1 MFHCPARFS
10 EMCGNCCNYN
20 VEFASKKAGY
30 TPMIDMLYLNLQGSW
45 QCLFRFR
52 SPSNLFCKCNF
63 LGKTYFLIHFTG
75 HYVVFSKCQVT
86 REELASAAALCRAYS
101 WRRGLGGQVLVWQRW
116 SPWVVTR
123 TQDVCNKSYMVVGT
137 LMINSYTILCIYII
151 DAIFRGTNIHLP
163 TIWMFTKGKRIWP
176 RPQVYAG
183 QSRMDGPQLNHPPH
197 LNSLIRRH
205 GD

>member
-1 MFHCPARFS
+1 
-10 EMCGNCCNYN
+10 
-20 VEFASKKAGY
+20 
-30 TPMIDMLYLNLQGSW
+30 MIDMLYLNLQGSW

-63 LGKTYFLIHFTG
+63 LGKTNFLIHFTG
-75 HYVVFSKCQVT
+75 HYVVFSKRQVT

-137 LMINSYTILCIYII
+137 LMINSYTILIHSIYNRCHFQGDQHPFANYLDVHRRQKDLTPAPGIYWSI
-151 DAIFRGTNIHLP
+151 E
-163 TIWMFTKGKRIWP
+163 
-176 RPQVYAG
+176 
-183 QSRMDGPQLNHPPH
+183 DGRSAAEPPPH